1 MIKASK
7 HMQTLNTM
15 KTTKKVYSSPKVEQI
30 KLDTE
35 ISLVM
40 TSVDN
45 DNSST
50 TPPPEFL
57 IGNPV
62 QKIFKL
68 FWNPNKLMYFG
79 YRLVKKNLLLVGV

>member
-15 KTTKKVYSSPKVEQI
+15 KTTKKAYSSPKVEQI

-40 TSVDN
+40 TSGVVDGN
-45 DNSST
+45 NQGGG
-50 TPPPEFL
+50 PPPEFL

-68 FWNPNKLMYFG
+68 FWNPNKLTNFG
-79 YRLVKKNLLLVGV
+79 

>member
-7 HMQTLNTM
+7 HMQTINTM
-15 KTTKKVYSSPKVEQI
+15 KTTKKAYSSPKVEQI

-45 DNSST
+45 DNTST

-68 FWNPNKLMYFG
+68 F
-79 YRLVKKNLLLVGV
+79 

>member
-68 FWNPNKLMYFG
+68 F
-79 YRLVKKNLLLVGV
+79 